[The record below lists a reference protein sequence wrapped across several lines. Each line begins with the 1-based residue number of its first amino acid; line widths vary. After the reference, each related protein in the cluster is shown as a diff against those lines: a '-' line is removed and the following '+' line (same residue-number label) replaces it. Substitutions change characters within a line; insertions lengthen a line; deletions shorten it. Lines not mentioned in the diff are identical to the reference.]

1 MATIYE
7 YEVEVTAR
15 HRISGE
21 TTTQVFRLFAYTP
34 MDALTQASVQ
44 AGTNDLEI
52 KKLLSIGPPRDLIAA
67 AETTSR
73 LDLERLMHAIAKA
86 APR

>member
-1 MATIYE
+1 
-7 YEVEVTAR
+7 
-15 HRISGE
+15 
-21 TTTQVFRLFAYTP
+21 